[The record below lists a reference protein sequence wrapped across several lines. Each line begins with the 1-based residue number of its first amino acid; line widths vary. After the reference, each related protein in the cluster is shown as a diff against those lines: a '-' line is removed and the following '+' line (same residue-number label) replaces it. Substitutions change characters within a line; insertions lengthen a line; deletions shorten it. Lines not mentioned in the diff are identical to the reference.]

1 MQLRRHPQSSRPGQ
15 HTPSAYF
22 GPKHNTT
29 ADFLHHGSACLLQ
42 LQIMHH
48 YWTNLHINVNSHVH
62 EQQFSGNYQF
72 EKNHKIICSGLKLI
86 HSNFQTLLMTLDTQ
100 TIYQCSTSHF
110 SAHFPC
116 FTEDYGTVEKR
127 NDSIIIIEKKATVTF
142 CLLLWKQVLKRVF
155 CSFLAASLLAA
166 LFKIYFFAFF
176 GSLVVHQAAVQL
188 NSQCGGAA
196 SVAFSFQ
203 LPFRRK
209 L

>member
-1 MQLRRHPQSSRPGQ
+1 METNEKAIFLHQQQDPWCPVENCSSFSCFQANLWSLPSWSSVGRKIMQLRRHPQSSRPGQ

-62 EQQFSGNYQF
+62 EQRFSGNYQF

-100 TIYQCSTSHF
+100 AIYQCSIQHTFLHIF
-110 SAHFPC
+110 HALLKIMARQ
-116 FTEDYGTVEKR
+116 KR
-127 NDSIIIIEKKATVTF
+127 EMTASSS
-142 CLLLWKQVLKRVF
+142 LKR
-155 CSFLAASLLAA
+155 
-166 LFKIYFFAFF
+166 K
-176 GSLVVHQAAVQL
+176 
-188 NSQCGGAA
+188 
-196 SVAFSFQ
+196 
-203 LPFRRK
+203 LP
-209 L
+209 

>member
-1 MQLRRHPQSSRPGQ
+1 
-15 HTPSAYF
+15 
-22 GPKHNTT
+22 
-29 ADFLHHGSACLLQ
+29 
-42 LQIMHH
+42 MHH

-62 EQQFSGNYQF
+62 EQRFSGNYPSLRRTT
-72 EKNHKIICSGLKLI
+72 KNYLRWIESAPLELTKIANDFGHLDY
-86 HSNFQTLLMTLDTQ
+86 LLVFY
-100 TIYQCSTSHF
+100 IAHF

-116 FTEDYGTVEKR
+116 FTEDYGTLEKR

-196 SVAFSFQ
+196 SVAFSF
-203 LPFRRK
+203 
-209 L
+209 